1 VNQTHR
7 PTRDAFRALVAM
19 SGIVVA
25 GCASIGERGTHA
37 GIPPPPLRL
46 VSAGDLKL
54 PSDCDVR
61 DGVVY
66 RTNFVVQGDGRV
78 AHIRPD
84 PAPACLRAAL
94 TEWLNGVSYAPPGEA
109 IPTAIDWMSVSARRV
124 SDVEFSRQ

>member
-1 VNQTHR
+1 MNQAR
-7 PTRDAFRALVAM
+7 QPTRDAFRAMVAI

-25 GCASIGERGTHA
+25 GCASIGEQGTPA
-37 GIPPPPLRL
+37 GIPPPPLQL

-54 PSDCDVR
+54 PSDCAVR

-66 RTNFVVQGDGRV
+66 RTNFVVQGDGHV
-78 AHIRPD
+78 ADIRPD

-124 SDVEFSRQ
+124 GVVRLSR